1 MPTSRYPPRAIRVT
15 YPNRETAASRATK
28 AIVTLILIVS
38 VGLMLA
44 VTIGGWSA
52 LEGMT
57 PVNFVWSGAYL
68 VIAYFIARRWARGL
82 LPIAAALAL
91 LLLVIALIAGIG
103 GAGTSWFDRSQ
114 AGFAQAHSLFGGAGF
129 SPDMVGLLVLL
140 LVPVQVLLIVFAM
153 QGFSQDWNVEVEVPD
168 TANARQ
174 GSSTPV
180 G

>member
-1 MPTSRYPPRAIRVT
+1 MPVSRYPPRAIRVT

-28 AIVTLILIVS
+28 LIVTLILIVS

-57 PVNFVWSGAYL
+57 PINFVWSGAYL

-103 GAGTSWFDRSQ
+103 GAGTSWFDRGQ
-114 AGFAQAHSLFGGAGF
+114 AGFASAQSLFGGAGF
-129 SPDMVGLLVLL
+129 SPNTLGLLVLL
-140 LVPVQVLLIVFAM
+140 LVPIQVLLIVFAM

-168 TANARQ
+168 SASASPRAAR
-174 GSSTPV
+174 PM
-180 G
+180 